1 MSSHIIS
8 IVRRLEYGY
17 MVYKPFLANRK
28 LEGFYCSMTP
38 QVTGQPSMFP
48 RTSSWNA
55 LNKPMTTANRHQSP
69 TLLHKQLNTPGITLP
84 RNKSLHQKH
93 KHEIQNGSGMVRSC
107 PVNTCSLFHLRS
119 VASDELLKSE
129 RMKHRQRADLSL
141 FVPIWFDLIEFV
153 KCCHA
158 LSCLFPRFFPYLP
171 LNNYTV
177 KSAVNR
183 FQTSPER
190 NTLYQHVPTIY
201 QPCNCNNFDITLLS
215 VWRQRTSPCSHS
227 SDICQLVSCE
237 LKAIVLGN
245 YAAFQ
250 QSQHEQLYL
259 LQHTACYWRLSRFT
273 AATRM
278 IRMSKYWENCDVL
291 NISKQF

>member
-1 MSSHIIS
+1 MSCSNQSEWSTGSVPTWASLYRSDS
-8 IVRRLEYGY
+8 IWLNSSSVAMHCHAFFRD
-17 MVYKPFLANRK
+17 
-28 LEGFYCSMTP
+28 S
-38 QVTGQPSMFP
+38 S
-48 RTSSWNA
+48 RTS
-55 LNKPMTTANRHQSP
+55 
-69 TLLHKQLNTPGITLP
+69 
-84 RNKSLHQKH
+84 
-93 KHEIQNGSGMVRSC
+93 
-107 PVNTCSLFHLRS
+107 
-119 VASDELLKSE
+119 
-129 RMKHRQRADLSL
+129 
-141 FVPIWFDLIEFV
+141 
-153 KCCHA
+153 
-158 LSCLFPRFFPYLP
+158 P
-171 LNNYTV
+171 L

-183 FQTSPER
+183 FQTSLER
-190 NTLYQHVPTIY
+190 NTLYQHVPTMC

-278 IRMSKYWENCDVL
+278 SKYGENCDVL
-291 NISKQF
+291 NISKHI